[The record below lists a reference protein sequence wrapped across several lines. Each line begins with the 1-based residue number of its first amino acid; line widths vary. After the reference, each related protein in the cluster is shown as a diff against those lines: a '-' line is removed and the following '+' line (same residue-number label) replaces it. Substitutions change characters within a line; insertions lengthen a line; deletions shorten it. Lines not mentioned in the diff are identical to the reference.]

1 MTEKKLIHKLDGKEE
16 EGEKKFLRLYF
27 WNFLS
32 EFKFDQI
39 NISSMQTDDSN
50 FSLNAN
56 RRND

>member
-1 MTEKKLIHKLDGKEE
+1 MEKRKKEK
-16 EGEKKFLRLYF
+16 KKFLRLYF